1 MTRQTVIAV
10 QGGRTLVALEQSAPA
25 PDPGPD
31 PSPEAMR
38 LFDPA
43 PAPMPGQLDLGT

>member
-1 MTRQTVIAV
+1 MTRQTVITV
-10 QGGRTLVALEQSAPA
+10 QDGRTTVALEQPAPA

-43 PAPMPGQLDLGT
+43 PTPMPGQLDLGT